1 MTLATIGTELSDAL
15 LTQLQV
21 KAAAAGISIEQLVA
35 DAVEAYDPVVGQSL
49 LALDILD
56 LAADAAVVID
66 ETQTIVRF
74 NKSAE
79 ETFQYPAAEAIGQP
93 LSILLPADIAARH
106 HDHIHQ
112 FQQSTDVSRHMMQRA
127 TVRGKRKDGTYFPI
141 EASITKYQVGEQLYF
156 AAIVRDVSEREA
168 MMAELD
174 ERQRLLSVLA
184 ENATDVICL
193 HELDGEYLYVSPAA
207 KAVWGYKPE
216 ELLGKSPYEFFHP
229 DESDTLLQSH
239 MTSVD
244 GRPRVRLTYRFRH
257 KNGDYIWLETRTNPV
272 LDEHGNPEK
281 LVTVSTDV
289 TAQRDFQESLRQER
303 DLLRNITETSPAGI
317 TVVDKNG
324 AITFANRRAEE
335 ILGLTRKDMQSRTY
349 DAPQWQHTDY
359 EGNPFPDEQQ
369 PFVQVMRTKAPVWNV
384 RQAVVRD
391 DGNIIYLAINGAPV
405 FDEDGEIS
413 QVVFTVEDYTTRKYQ
428 EDELLK
434 ALKREKQLNEVKT
447 NFIAMVSHEFRTPM
461 AVIKSTMD
469 ILRLRKDD
477 LTADELERRLAGVDL
492 QIDRLTQLLSDVM
505 FINRD
510 EQVGQS
516 PRADEISLH
525 QFFGQLAEAT
535 SIAFPDHRPVNVA
548 GQCENH
554 PFVYMDIP
562 LMQQIFM
569 NLFSNAMKYS
579 PWDGIVTCRYTCDGD
594 KLAVTISDN
603 GIGIPAKDQAQL
615 FDTFHRAKNVG
626 NIPGTG
632 LGMAIIQRAVTA
644 LQGSITFTSEEGKGT
659 TFTVTLPLQLDP
671 ANETPPT
678 GTG

>member
-1 MTLATIGTELSDAL
+1 MTLATLHTELGDAL
-15 LTQLQV
+15 LARLQA
-21 KAAAAGISIEQLVA
+21 KAEAAGISVKQLVA
-35 DAVEAYDPVVGQSL
+35 DAVESYDPVVGQSL

-56 LAADAAVVID
+56 LAADAAVVVD
-66 ETQTIVRF
+66 ASQTIVRF

-79 ETFQYPAAEAIGQP
+79 QTFQYTAAEAIGQP
-93 LSILLPADIAARH
+93 LSILLPADVVARH

-112 FQQSTDVSRHMMQRA
+112 FQQSTDMSRHMMQRT

-216 ELLGKSPYEFFHP
+216 ELLGKNPHEFFHP
-229 DESDTLLQSH
+229 DEMETVLQSH
-239 MTSVD
+239 TTTVEGKS
-244 GRPRVRLTYRFRH
+244 RVSLTYRFRH
-257 KNGDYIWLETRTNPV
+257 KSGDYIWLETRTNPV
-272 LDEHGNPEK
+272 FNEK
-281 LVTVSTDV
+281 GMPVNLVTVSRDV
-289 TAQRDFQESLRQER
+289 SGHLETQLSLKTER
-303 DLLRNITETSPAGI
+303 DLFSNITQTSPAGI

-359 EGNPFPDEQQ
+359 DGNPFPDEQQ

-405 FDEDGEIS
+405 FDEDSEIS

-428 EDELLK
+428 EDELLG

-469 ILRLRKDD
+469 ILLLRKDD
-477 LTADELERRLAGVDL
+477 LTGDELERRLAGVDL
-492 QIDRLTQLLSDVM
+492 QIDRLTQLLNDVM

-510 EQVGQS
+510 EQIGQS

-535 SIAFPDHRPVNVA
+535 SIAFPDHRPVNIA

-579 PWDGIVTCRYTCDGD
+579 SWDGVVTCRYQCEGD
-594 KLAVTISDN
+594 KLVVMVSDN
-603 GIGIPAKDQAQL
+603 GIGIPERDQEKLFQL
-615 FDTFHRAKNVG
+615 FHRAKNVG

-644 LQGSITFTSEEGKGT
+644 LQGNITFTSEEGKGT
-659 TFTVTLPLQLDP
+659 TFTVTLPLELEA

-678 GTG
+678 ETG